1 MTFRGKRS
9 RSNPENFEVEY
20 LENGT
25 RKRDVVRRNQIGSH
39 IGTFE
44 FYKFFQPQMTFRGQR
59 SRSNPEFSKS
69 NISKTV
75 RDREMV
81 PIEVK

>member
-1 MTFRGKRS
+1 MTFRGQRS

-25 RKRDVVRRNQIGSH
+25 RYRDVVHRSQIGLSNRV
-39 IGTFE
+39 IFLP
-44 FYKFFQPQMTFRGQR
+44 YMTFRGQR
-59 SRSNPEFSKS
+59 SMSYPE

-75 RDREMV
+75 RDREML
-81 PIEVK
+81 PIEVE